1 MSGIDHQEKRKEAK
15 EKIKNIFVFSF
26 FYIKQLKTCWK
37 GQTMEDI
44 KINNDKLNEAIKR
57 NDLPEVPRTPE
68 GKIDIEKISIG
79 KDSKGYI
86 IPDNIFDSYLKELPE
101 GTTNESQTFRAYNG
115 GKLTRLENNT
125 QEASRRGLA
134 GAISSN
140 TTQAARRSIKEI
152 LEELS
157 RRTVTAEE
165 AEEYGMEEGTS
176 LLEAASLAQFR
187 RAMKGDTKA
196 AEYVRDTLGE
206 KPADKISAEIE
217 TITPEDRKQIER
229 ILNRTKAQ
237 DIVVGKDQE

>member
-1 MSGIDHQEKRKEAK
+1 MEGL
-15 EKIKNIFVFSF
+15 
-26 FYIKQLKTCWK
+26 QL
-37 GQTMEDI
+37 D
-44 KINNDKLNEAIKR
+44 NNKLNKSLEAGK
-57 NDLPEVPRTPE
+57 LPEVPRDET
-68 GKIDIEKISIG
+68 GKIKIEEIAIG
-79 KDSKGYI
+79 RDEKGFI
-86 IPDNIFDSYLKELPE
+86 IPDDIFDGYLKELPP
-101 GTTNESQTFRAYNG
+101 GTTNESGNYRAYNG
-115 GKLTRLENNT
+115 GKLARLENDIE
-125 QEASRRGLA
+125 EASKRGKA
-134 GAISSN
+134 GGISSQ
-140 TTQAARRSIKEI
+140 TTQQARRSIKEI

-229 ILNRTKAQ
+229 ILNRTKTQ
-237 DIVVGKDQE
+237 DIVVDGN

>member
-1 MSGIDHQEKRKEAK
+1 VFLLYKANILKGK
-15 EKIKNIFVFSF
+15 KIMEG
-26 FYIKQLKTCWK
+26 LKL
-37 GQTMEDI
+37 D
-44 KINNDKLNEAIKR
+44 NNKLNKSLEAGK
-57 NDLPEVPRTPE
+57 LPEVPRDET
-68 GKIDIEKISIG
+68 GKIKIEEIATG
-79 KDSKGYI
+79 KDEKGYI
-86 IPDNIFDSYLKELPE
+86 IPDEIFNAYLKELPP
-101 GTTNESQTFRAYNG
+101 GTTNETGNYRAYNG
-115 GKLTRLENNT
+115 GKLARLENDPE
-125 QEASRRGLA
+125 EASKRGTA
-134 GAISSN
+134 GANASN

-229 ILNRTKAQ
+229 ILNRTKTQ
-237 DIVVGKDQE
+237 DIVSNGN